1 MADDSP
7 GRSGL
12 DPDQGFATRAIRAGT
27 RSPRV
32 AQAANAVPIYQA
44 VTFSAEDSG
53 ELGDILQGRRS
64 GYAYSR
70 LGHPT
75 GAALA
80 SALAEL
86 EGGEAG
92 LAFDSGMGAIHGTLT
107 ALLAAGD
114 HVVATRAVYGSTH
127 ALLDTVLAR
136 FGVTTAFVD
145 ATDPETVEAAIT
157 PRTRVLY
164 LETISNPTLVI
175 ADLADLAARAHRR
188 GLHMVIDNTFASPYL
203 CRPLE
208 LGADLVVESCTKWI
222 GGHSDVLAGAV
233 SGRRALVER
242 IAAGQIDVG
251 GTVAPF
257 NAFLALR
264 GLTTLAVRMD
274 RHSQSALALARFLE
288 AAPEPR
294 AVFYPGLPSHP
305 QAAVAQREL
314 RAGGGMLALDLGG
327 REAAAAF
334 IDALTIPQRT
344 ASLGSIFTMA
354 VHPPSTTHRQLDSA
368 QLAEAGIAE
377 GLVRISVG
385 LEDVADLQ
393 ADLAA
398 GLAAASRVG
407 VPA

>member
-1 MADDSP
+1 LYGGSYQQFDVSFRKL
-7 GRSGL
+7 G
-12 DPDQGFATRAIRAGT
+12 I
-27 RSPRV
+27 
-32 AQAANAVPIYQA
+32 NA
-44 VTFSAEDSG
+44 
-53 ELGDILQGRRS
+53 R
-64 GYAYSR
+64 
-70 LGHPT
+70 
-75 GAALA
+75 
-80 SALAEL
+80 
-86 EGGEAG
+86 
-92 LAFDSGMGAIHGTLT
+92 
-107 ALLAAGD
+107 
-114 HVVATRAVYGSTH
+114 
-127 ALLDTVLAR
+127 
-136 FGVTTAFVD
+136 FVD
-145 ATDPETVEAAIT
+145 ASDLDSWKAAIT
-157 PRTRVLY
+157 DKTKCLYAEIMGNPKIDVLDI
-164 LETISNPTLVI
+164 EGVAKIAHEAGVPLV
-175 ADLADLAARAHRR
+175 
-188 GLHMVIDNTFASPYL
+188 VDNTFASPYL

-233 SGRRALVER
+233 SGRRELVER